1 MTFLEAIN
9 EVLVR
14 LREPIVSS
22 INQTTYSAMIGYLV
36 NDAKRQVEDA
46 WDWDVQNTSLTVVTV
61 PGTSTYT
68 IVGSGTKQKGISA
81 NITTAGNQGT
91 VKPVSAKW
99 IQDQQ
104 QLTTTTNARPVYYA
118 WNGNDGT
125 DSKVELYSTP
135 DGVYTISFNLNVPQ
149 VALTAAT
156 DVIQVP
162 SDAVVMG
169 AYARALAE
177 RGEDGALASSEAY
190 GLFKGILSDRIS
202 IEQARSEDYAD
213 WVAV

>member
-9 EVLVR
+9 EVLAR
-14 LREPIVSS
+14 LRESS
-22 INQTTYSAMIGYLV
+22 VATINQNDYAVLIGHFV

-46 WDWDVQNTSLTVVTV
+46 WDWDVQNTTLNIVTA

-68 IVGSGTKQKGISA
+68 IVGSGTKQKSA
-81 NITTAGNQGT
+81 SVNNITGGSQNTLR
-91 VKPVSAKW
+91 PVPMQW
-99 IQDQQ
+99 IQNQQ
-104 QLTTTTNARPVYYA
+104 QLTTNPTGTPIYYA
-118 WNGNDGT
+118 WNGSDGT
-125 DSKVELYSTP
+125 DSKVELFNTP
-135 DGVYTISFNLNVPQ
+135 NGVYTIAFNMNVPQ

-156 DVIQVP
+156 DIIMVP
-162 SDAVVMG
+162 SDAVVAG

-190 GLFKGILSDRIS
+190 GLFKGILSDRIA

-213 WVAV
+213 WVVV